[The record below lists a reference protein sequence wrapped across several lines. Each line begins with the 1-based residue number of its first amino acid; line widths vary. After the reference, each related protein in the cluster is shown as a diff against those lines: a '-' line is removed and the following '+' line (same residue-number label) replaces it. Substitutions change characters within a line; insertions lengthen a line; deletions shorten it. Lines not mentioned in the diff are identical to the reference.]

1 MMAKPMKTL
10 QLHYPKIQFLIMMNI
25 PRDDI
30 HEPEANNCFSI
41 ITQVIVEKTKR
52 RLNFTTIA
60 ANLFG

>member
-1 MMAKPMKTL
+1 MV
-10 QLHYPKIQFLIMMNI
+10 NI

>member
-10 QLHYPKIQFLIMMNI
+10 QLHYPVIQFLIMVNI
-25 PRDDI
+25 PRGDI

-60 ANLFG
+60 AYLFG